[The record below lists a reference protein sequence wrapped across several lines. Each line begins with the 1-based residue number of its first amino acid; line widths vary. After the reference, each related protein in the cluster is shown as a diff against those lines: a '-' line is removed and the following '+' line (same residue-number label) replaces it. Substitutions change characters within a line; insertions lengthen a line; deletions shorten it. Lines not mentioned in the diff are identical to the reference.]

1 MTIVK
6 PIRAYPHIRDPTIKI
21 NFKVDEKELCKHRN
35 RLVITWFN
43 VYYGFELIVAVSPS
57 KMLMTIRTGSDTEVE
72 ALVWE
77 SKTGVL
83 ASVHPLMK
91 T

>member
-1 MTIVK
+1 MAILK
-6 PIRAYPHIRDPTIKI
+6 PVGAYPYIRDPTIKI
-21 NFKVDEKELCKHRN
+21 NFKADEKELCKHRN
-35 RLVITWFN
+35 WLVITRFN

-57 KMLMTIRTGSDTEVE
+57 QMLMIIRIGSDTEVE
-72 ALVWE
+72 ALIWE

>member
-1 MTIVK
+1 MK
-6 PIRAYPHIRDPTIKI
+6 RSSA
-21 NFKVDEKELCKHRN
+21 NRN
-35 RLVITWFN
+35 WLVITWFN
-43 VYYGFELIVAVSPS
+43 VYYGFELNVAVSPS
-57 KMLMTIRTGSDTEVE
+57 QMLMTIRTRSDTEV
-72 ALVWE
+72 ADLVWE